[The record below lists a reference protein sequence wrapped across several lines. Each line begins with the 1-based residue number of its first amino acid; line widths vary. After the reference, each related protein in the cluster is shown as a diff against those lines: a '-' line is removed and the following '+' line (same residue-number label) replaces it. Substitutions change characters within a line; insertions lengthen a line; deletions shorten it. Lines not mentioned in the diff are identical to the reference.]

1 VWGSADLRAS
11 LQTAQ
16 QQIIPRYGCYNRAL
30 DPPLSSPYRL
40 YRWDE
45 IALEKITEMVSRK
58 FVSGARETMAQIYLK
73 RGAIV
78 PQHTHES
85 EQMTYVLQGALKLLV
100 AGEEVT
106 LREGEVLHIPS
117 NVAHQVEALDDT
129 FVLGVF
135 SPVRQDWNPPE
146 SPD

>member
-1 VWGSADLRAS
+1 MNAF
-11 LQTAQ
+11 
-16 QQIIPRYGCYNRAL
+16 
-30 DPPLSSPYRL
+30 YRL

-135 SPVRQDWNPPE
+135 SPVRQDWDPPA
-146 SPD
+146 SHD